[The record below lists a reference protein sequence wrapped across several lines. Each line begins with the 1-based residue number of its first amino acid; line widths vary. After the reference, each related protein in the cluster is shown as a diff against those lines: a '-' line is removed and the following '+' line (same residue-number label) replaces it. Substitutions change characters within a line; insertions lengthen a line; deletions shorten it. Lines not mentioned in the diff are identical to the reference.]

1 LVRRLLLVVGLMVD
15 SLIVVAFARNL
26 QQLWAILL
34 ISLGILIGLFTI
46 RGNGKIAGLICFLA
60 LVTVPLIVVIRAM
73 PIYSFEWPDLDGLDR
88 IVIEVPTSPAKFEV
102 TDPGTLNE
110 FTKLVRI
117 GSYETSLKCGE
128 CYVFTLFRGPNL
140 ARYVLRYDALGHQ
153 GGGACET
160 NFVPQK
166 RLEFRKWLE
175 DVLLSRGYAPKSVT
189 SDP

>member
-1 LVRRLLLVVGLMVD
+1 LVRRLLLVAGLLID
-15 SLIVVAFARNL
+15 SLIVLAFAVNL

-46 RGNGKIAGLICFLA
+46 RGNGKIAGLICFLV
-60 LVTVPLIVVIRAM
+60 LVAVPLIVVLRAM

-88 IVIEVPTSPAKFEV
+88 IVIELPTGPAKFEI
-102 TDPGTLNE
+102 TDPGTLNK
-110 FTKLVRI
+110 FKRLVRF
-117 GSYETSLKCGE
+117 GSYRTSLKCGE
-128 CYVFTLFRGPNL
+128 CYGITLFRGPNL
-140 ARYVLRYDALGHQ
+140 ARYVLRFDALGHQ

-175 DVLLSRGYAPKSVT
+175 AVLLSRGYAPKSVT

>member
-1 LVRRLLLVVGLMVD
+1 LLLVAGLLID
-15 SLIVVAFARNL
+15 SLIVLAFALNL

-46 RGNGKIAGLICFLA
+46 RGNGKIGGLICFLV
-60 LVTVPLIVVIRAM
+60 LVAVPLIVVLRAM

-88 IVIEVPTSPAKFEV
+88 IVIELPTGPAKFEI

-110 FTKLVRI
+110 FKRLVRF
-117 GSYETSLKCGE
+117 GSYRTSLKCGE
-128 CYVFTLFRGPNL
+128 CYGITLFRGPNL
-140 ARYVLRYDALGHQ
+140 VRYVLRFDALGHQ

-175 DVLLSRGYAPKSVT
+175 AVLLSRGHAPKSVT